1 MMKATGFGL
10 TILTLIITVSSFKQ
24 TYSLPE
30 SIERGKDLY
39 TTYCQNCHMADGNGQ
54 AGAFPPLAKA
64 DYMKKPAKVLIGVIL
79 NGQTGEVAVNG
90 VNYNNPMPAQNYLT
104 DEQIADILN
113 YAKNSW
119 GNKSTIAIKPEQ
131 VKQGRQ

>member
-1 MMKATGFGL
+1 MVKAIGFSV

-24 TYSLPE
+24 AYNLPE

-39 TTYCQNCHMADGNGQ
+39 ITYCQSCHMADGNGV

-64 DYMKKPAKVLIGVIL
+64 DYMKNPAKVLINVIL
-79 NGQTGEVAVNG
+79 KGQSGEVAVNS
-90 VNYNNPMPAQNYLT
+90 VNYNSPMPAQNYLT

-113 YAKNSW
+113 YAKNRW
-119 GNKSTIAIKPEQ
+119 GNKSTIAIKPDQ
-131 VKQGRQ
+131 VKQARQ